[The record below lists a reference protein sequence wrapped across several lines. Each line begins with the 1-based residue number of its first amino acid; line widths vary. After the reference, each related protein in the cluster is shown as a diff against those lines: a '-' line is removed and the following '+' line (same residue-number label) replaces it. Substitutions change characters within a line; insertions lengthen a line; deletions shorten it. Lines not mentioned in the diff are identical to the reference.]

1 MKKTLL
7 ASALLLA
14 FSAGAHSVEWENPV
28 LEYDGNNDEAMNK
41 AYTKFVKND
50 LGLTSGLTEL
60 KEDETGYVTS
70 PNLRNGASIN
80 YGGAPVFLQSSDSNL
95 KVVNNGKIWV
105 VGGIEEEGTAYV
117 AEGMGTSGTSTEQS
131 VTNNGT
137 IFVDGKNNSMAYSRI
152 KGMSAINGKAINAGT
167 IFVKNGGVAML
178 DNTATGAD
186 GTKVLQNAGTIVV
199 QSSDALAI
207 GIYYRKQGNA
217 DVSNNG
223 TIYAQGESAVGV
235 VLDADIGEQKEFTN
249 NKAIL
254 ASDGGKAIVVSD
266 NLTQGATLNFSANS
280 QVDGLVDAN
289 SNTILN
295 FTGNTDTIELA
306 DDAQAINVDSA
317 SNITIRQGTD
327 TGLDIDSV
335 TTAQGG
341 STSFELTRLGT
352 TGDEVLAIGKVD
364 GDISVGYTGDVSDD
378 LVQGADANDLFNGI
392 LIEEGQDLTTVT
404 VDEGAWGNALVATK
418 DENGV
423 HLRSTSTN
431 SLLSSAKDVALTA
444 ALMWRSQLTNLTDRL
459 GTLRTL
465 PQAAGG
471 WARYNNGRLEG
482 RGIEHDY
489 NTIEVGFDAP
499 VSNNFLVGV
508 SFDYTFGDT
517 DIAAGTSDN
526 DTYALGLYGTYFSE
540 SGSFLDLMAKIGRID
555 AEYDLD
561 NGIHEKA
568 DYMMTGAIVGVEGGH
583 RFDLS
588 HNMFVEPQVQ
598 LTYSWLR
605 ASSYSTD
612 IRTVDLETMESLIA
626 RVGFMGGV
634 KFNENKGAAYL
645 KASYNHDF
653 LGDVDAKFS
662 GVVDGNPIAL
672 GINDELDD
680 NWGEVS
686 LGASYN
692 VTDSVHAFIDV
703 GTSFGGDIDQ
713 KWRVNFGG
721 RYVF

>member
-1 MKKTLL
+1 
-7 ASALLLA
+7 
-14 FSAGAHSVEWENPV
+14 
-28 LEYDGNNDEAMNK
+28 MNK
-41 AYTKFVKND
+41 AYTEFVNN
-50 LGLTSGLTEL
+50 GQGFSSGLTEL
-60 KEDETGYVTS
+60 KKGETGYVTS
-70 PNLRNGASIN
+70 PNLQNGEDIN
-80 YGGAPVFLQSSDSNL
+80 YGGAPVFLQSSDTNL
-95 KVVNNGKIWV
+95 EVVNNGKIWV
-105 VGGIEEEGTAYV
+105 VGGVEEEGKAYV
-117 AEGMGTSGTSTEQS
+117 AEGMGTSGASTEQS

-152 KGMSAINGKAINAGT
+152 KGMSAINGKAINTDTGT

-186 GTKVLQNAGTIVV
+186 GTKVLQNDGTIIV
-199 QSSDALAI
+199 QSADVSAI

-217 DVSNNG
+217 EVSNNG
-223 TIYAQGESAVGV
+223 TIYAQGENAVGV
-235 VLDADIGEQKEFTN
+235 VLGADIDEQKEFTN
-249 NKAIL
+249 NNAIL

-266 NLTQGATLNFSANS
+266 ELTKGATLNFGANS

-306 DDAQAINVDSA
+306 DDAQAINVDDA
-317 SNITIRQGTD
+317 SHITIRQGTD
-327 TGLDIDSV
+327 KGLDIDSV

-341 STSFELTRLGT
+341 STSFELTRLGST
-352 TGDEVLAIGKVD
+352 DAKVLTIGSATGDV
-364 GDISVGYTGDVSDD
+364 SVGYTGNVSDD

-392 LIEEGQDLTTVT
+392 QIGGQDLTTVT

>member
-14 FSAGAHSVEWENPV
+14 FSAGAHAVEWENPV
-28 LEYDGNNDEAMNK
+28 LEYDGTNDEAMNE
-41 AYTKFVKND
+41 AYTKFVKNN

-60 KEDETGYVTS
+60 KEGKTGYVTS
-70 PNLRNGASIN
+70 PNLRNEENIN
-80 YGGAPVFLQSSDSNL
+80 YGGAPVFLQSSDTNL
-95 KVVNNGKIWV
+95 EVVNNGKIWV
-105 VGGIEEEGTAYV
+105 VGGIEEEETAYV

-152 KGMSAINGKAINAGT
+152 KGMSAINGKAINTGT
-167 IFVKNGGVAML
+167 IFVRNGGVAML

-186 GTKVLQNAGTIVV
+186 GSKVLRNDNTIIV
-199 QSSDALAI
+199 QSADVVAI

-217 DVSNNG
+217 EVSNNG
-223 TIYAQGESAVGV
+223 TIYAQGENAIGV
-235 VLDADIGEQKEFTN
+235 VLDADINEQKKFTN
-249 NKAIL
+249 NNAIL

-266 NLTQGATLNFSANS
+266 DLTQGAMLNFGENS

-289 SNTILN
+289 NHTTLN

-306 DDAQAINVDSA
+306 DDAQAINVDDA
-317 SNITIRQGTD
+317 SHITIRQGTSM
-327 TGLDIDSV
+327 GLDIDSV
-335 TTAQGG
+335 KTEQGG

-352 TGDEVLAIGKVD
+352 TDDKVLTIDTAE
-364 GDISVGYTGDVSDD
+364 GDISVGYTGNVSDD

-392 LIEEGQDLTTVT
+392 QIGNQDLTTVT

>member
-7 ASALLLA
+7 ASALMLA
-14 FSAGAHSVEWENPV
+14 FSASTFASEYNWVDIPDGTETYRPEDPAGQHDPIIPVSSLQRNDRGEFVYSSKASLDTFGSNGVSLLRANSGETVVNGGSLWIKGEKNDAGRSNGSAMTTSVPSAGNVEGGTIINRGTFYV
-28 LEYDGNNDEAMNK
+28 DGWDPNQVKAMNVNPGGT
-41 AYTKFVKND
+41 AINEGIIVVK
-50 LGLTSGLTEL
+50 
-60 KEDETGYVTS
+60 
-70 PNLRNGASIN
+70 
-80 YGGAPVFLQSSDSNL
+80 GGAAMEDSSGAGNKTIINK
-95 KVVNNGKIWV
+95 KV
-105 VGGIEEEGTAYV
+105 
-117 AEGMGTSGTSTEQS
+117 
-131 VTNNGT
+131 
-137 IFVDGKNNSMAYSRI
+137 
-152 KGMSAINGKAINAGT
+152 INVIGAG
-167 IFVKNGGVAML
+167 
-178 DNTATGAD
+178 
-186 GTKVLQNAGTIVV
+186 
-199 QSSDALAI
+199 I
-207 GIYYRKQGNA
+207 GIHFRKEGGDA
-217 DVSNNG
+217 VDVSNSG
-223 TIYAQGESAVGV
+223 TILVTGSGTGVHIGDSDPSSSGSAEGKQFTNSGSIIASGEGSTAIKVKTEERDV
-235 VLDADIGEQKEFTN
+235 VL
-249 NKAIL
+249 
-254 ASDGGKAIVVSD
+254 
-266 NLTQGATLNFSANS
+266 NFEDKS

-289 SNTILN
+289 SHTTLN

-335 TTAQGG
+335 TTSQGG

-352 TGDEVLAIGKVD
+352 TGDKVLTIGTAE
-364 GDISVGYTGDVSDD
+364 GDISVGYTGNVSDD

-392 LIEEGQDLTTVT
+392 QIRGQDLTTVT

-431 SLLSSAKDVALTA
+431 SLLSSTKDVALTA

-634 KFNENKGAAYL
+634 KFNENRGAAYL

-662 GVVDGNPIAL
+662 GVVDGKPIAL